1 MSRPTAGG
9 ETNLA
14 MGQTGSHEP
23 INICLEKTRV
33 TSRWSVRV
41 LLTLTLTVTIAACL
55 ASRVAQ
61 PSSYHDFA
69 DRRAWHG
76 IPNFGDVTSNTAFL
90 VAGIWGLWIVLRKPA
105 RVEFI
110 ESRERWPYL
119 VLFFALILTA
129 CGSAYYHLAPDNARL
144 VWDRLPM
151 TVGFMS
157 LVAAIIMER
166 IDVKWGLYLLPAML
180 VVGIASVIQWH
191 LTEMAGRGDLRFYA
205 AVQVYAVLVVLLS
218 LVMQPRY
225 TRSYDLAVVGAFYVV
240 AKILETEDRRIYSF
254 GHIVSG
260 HTLKHLAAA
269 AAGFW
274 ILRMLLKRK
283 PLLRPERG

>member
-1 MSRPTAGG
+1 ML
-9 ETNLA
+9 LA
-14 MGQTGSHEP
+14 
-23 INICLEKTRV
+23 L
-33 TSRWSVRV
+33 TSI
-41 LLTLTLTVTIAACL
+41 VTIAACL
-55 ASRVAQ
+55 APRVAQ
-61 PSSYHDFA
+61 PASYHDFA
-69 DRRAWHG
+69 DHRAWLG
-76 IPNFGDVTSNTAFL
+76 IANFGDVASNGAFL
-90 VAGIWGLWIVLRKPA
+90 VAGIWGLWTLSRKTA

-110 ESRERWPYL
+110 ELRERWPYV
-119 VLFFALILTA
+119 VLFVGLILTA

-166 IDVKWGLYLLPAML
+166 IDVKWGLYLLPILLA
-180 VVGIASVIQWH
+180 VGIASVIQWH
-191 LTEMAGRGDLRFYA
+191 LSETASRGDLRFYA

-225 TRSYDLAVVGAFYVV
+225 TRSYDLAIVGAFYVA
-240 AKILETEDRRIYSF
+240 AKIFETEDQRIFSVS
-254 GHIVSG
+254 HMISG

-269 AAGFW
+269 GAGFW

-283 PLLRPERG
+283 VLLRHEPG